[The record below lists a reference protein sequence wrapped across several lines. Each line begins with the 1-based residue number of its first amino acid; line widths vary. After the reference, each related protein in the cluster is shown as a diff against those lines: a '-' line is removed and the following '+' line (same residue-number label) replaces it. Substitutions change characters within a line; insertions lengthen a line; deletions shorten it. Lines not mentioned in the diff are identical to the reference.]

1 MACRMFGAF
10 IASLGVLTL
19 VFATSETFGASGA
32 VHAGR
37 AASTHPV
44 FRPSLAGRNLQ
55 HRRRNDAGGFLFG
68 TGGFDG
74 PYGYGYGYGD
84 PGAGVAQPGSNDTR
98 FTYTYDVPWDAIHR
112 FPPMVAP
119 SDKPYVAECPTQT
132 VMVPG
137 RNGKEQSVNITRC
150 Y

>member
-1 MACRMFGAF
+1 MTYRMCGAF
-10 IASLGVLTL
+10 IASLGVVAL

-37 AASTHPV
+37 AVSAHPI
-44 FRPSLAGRNLQ
+44 FRPLAGRSLQ
-55 HRRRNDAGGFLFG
+55 HRRRNNNTGGFWWG
-68 TGGFDG
+68 GGGFDG
-74 PYGYGYGYGD
+74 PYGFGYGE
-84 PGAGVAQPGSNDTR
+84 PGGGVVQPGSNDTR
-98 FTYTYDVPWDAIHR
+98 YTYTYDVPWDAIHR

-137 RNGKEQSVNITRC
+137 RDGKEQSVNITRC